1 MFEKKCP
8 DLSHP
13 ATFFRSFCFYIN
25 NRHNNCHCKLYISV
39 EKATHHP
46 GGRLLR
52 QFHADMFGYKTGNT
66 LNNCTFHYFKC
77 LIELQECTG
86 LERTITGTGLEFIVP
101 GKEGSKICII
111 WNLCSLYTDSSAC
124 RAQSYGEHMKYMR
137 GGTSISSVH
146 YIFLII
152 LLSMQHI
159 RYNTR
164 I

>member
-13 ATFFRSFCFYIN
+13 ATFFRSFCSYIN

-39 EKATHHP
+39 EKATNHL
-46 GGRLLR
+46 GGCLLR

-111 WNLCSLYTDSSAC
+111 WNLCSLYTDSSAEL
-124 RAQSYGEHMKYMR
+124 SLKVSIWNTWG
-137 GGTSISSVH
+137 GGTSISSIH